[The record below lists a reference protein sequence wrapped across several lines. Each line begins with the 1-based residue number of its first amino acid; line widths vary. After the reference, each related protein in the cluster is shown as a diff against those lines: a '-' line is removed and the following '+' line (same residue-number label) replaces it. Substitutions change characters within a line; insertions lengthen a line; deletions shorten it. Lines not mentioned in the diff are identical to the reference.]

1 MKYPLASDASSEA
14 VSKQPVS
21 QCSESVYE
29 EAPAVGPDEDDE
41 DNGQNTELADHLL
54 KEDGEKDA
62 LWEEVDGAAIK
73 KEWKQ
78 RGSCGGLC
86 SCPEVSRVWKGDEGL
101 CERVR
106 GRASQELFSSRQCYI
121 YLANGVVNE
130 LYICGKGDVCRKPGW
145 THPEYSRTPCPP
157 WRAIQPAYKGHIQ
170 HHPATR
176 MKVLPTLI
184 QHR

>member
-130 LYICGKGDVCRKPGW
+130 LYIYEKGNVVVSQAGRILSNLVPHVSPGVQ
-145 THPEYSRTPCPP
+145 YSQLTMV
-157 WRAIQPAYKGHIQ
+157 IYIITQQ
-170 HHPATR
+170 HE
-176 MKVLPTLI
+176 
-184 QHR
+184 